1 MLKYPKVNLV
11 LEEPTIMS
19 KNVSENLKPMQKLV
33 SFTEKEFKK
42 MQKELGNEWKFVSL
56 VANGNRYV
64 GIVEEISKD
73 NTEES
78 VFIPPRKKL
87 KIFA

>member
-1 MLKYPKVNLV
+1 
-11 LEEPTIMS
+11 MS
-19 KNVSENLKPMQKLV
+19 KNISENLKPMQKLV

-42 MQKELGNEWKFVSL
+42 MKKELGGDWEFFSF

-64 GIVEEISKD
+64 GIVEEISQD
-73 NTEES
+73 NSEES